1 MKRDK
6 LEQWAHEHAEDVE
19 IMYHEHRLV
28 TLADVVKEAEHRRG
42 ARRLVCEERSERAGD
57 EL

>member
-6 LEQWAHEHAEDVE
+6 LEQWAHEHAEDIE
-19 IMYHEHRLV
+19 IMYHEGMVNGLV
-28 TLADVVKEAEHRRG
+28 GVIAEAG